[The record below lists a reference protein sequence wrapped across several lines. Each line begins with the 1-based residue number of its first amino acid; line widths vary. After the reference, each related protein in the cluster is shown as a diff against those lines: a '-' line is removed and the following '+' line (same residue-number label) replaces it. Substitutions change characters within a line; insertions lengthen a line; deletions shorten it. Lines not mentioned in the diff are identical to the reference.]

1 MISKKKVAT
10 KRLFRVLL
18 LLESRSMGG
27 EKVSFFLSSSFSSLF
42 FFSFSSLSLFSY
54 PAVDGSSLTPY
65 AIKPAQAETQTA
77 SISLEGEFFIV
88 RERGRVCSEVERMP
102 KR

>member
-42 FFSFSSLSLFSY
+42 LLFFFSFSSLSLFSY
-54 PAVDGSSLTPY
+54 PAVDGSSLIPY

-77 SISLEGEFFIV
+77 SISLEGEFFY
-88 RERGRVCSEVERMP
+88 C
-102 KR
+102 

>member
-10 KRLFRVLL
+10 KRLFRVL

-77 SISLEGEFFIV
+77 SISLEGEFFYY
-88 RERGRVCSEVERMP
+88 
-102 KR
+102 